1 MLLPARSRLQA
12 FTLIEL
18 LIVLVIGSVLAIIS
32 VRFISESGR
41 MLLDSGARQQLAATG
56 SVINEKISRLLR
68 PALPGSIRVTANGR
82 CIEFIPVKVASVY
95 TSLALNM
102 AITDFTAVPV

>member
-18 LIVLVIGSVLAIIS
+18 LIVLVVGSVLAIIS

-41 MLLDSGARQQLAATG
+41 MLLDSGARQ
-56 SVINEKISRLLR
+56 
-68 PALPGSIRVTANGR
+68 
-82 CIEFIPVKVASVY
+82 
-95 TSLALNM
+95 
-102 AITDFTAVPV
+102 